1 MQKIVQATVALHN
14 YLRQTVTAS
23 YCPAGFVD
31 SFDGSGNI
39 LPGEWRR
46 ITSADEG
53 SGAFCSLPPTRGS
66 RYRNYAMEVR
76 EALKVFVN
84 SEQGAV
90 SWQWEYIRRRGP
102 IRAL

>member
-1 MQKIVQATVALHN
+1 MKVDTVQKIVQASVALHN
-14 YLRQTVTAS
+14 YLRQTDTAC

-31 SFDGSGNI
+31 SFDGSENT

-53 SGAFCSLPPTRGS
+53 SGVLCSLPSTRGL
-66 RYRNYAMEVR
+66 RYHNYAMEVR
-76 EALKVFVN
+76 EAWKAYVN

-90 SWQWEYIRRRGP
+90 SW
-102 IRAL
+102 